1 MQDSNLWNWTRY
13 FHNRTIKPITYLD
26 YLTIHATRLISIAL
40 ELALP
45 QTSPQDLLTVAPKEN
60 WSLERV
66 LMKDFWH
73 AWELDG
79 EAEFERGVEREMACL
94 KERKWKGRE
103 REVLSNGSGWHESNS
118 CELGCFG
125 RLTVM
130 LGRLSNRDG
139 SVLRVQFWIRI
150 SKFESNTW
158 VMGHIHIH
166 SLEKG
171 LGCYTLHPRNDQS

>member
-1 MQDSNLWNWTRY
+1 
-13 FHNRTIKPITYLD
+13 
-26 YLTIHATRLISIAL
+26 
-40 ELALP
+40 
-45 QTSPQDLLTVAPKEN
+45 
-60 WSLERV
+60 
-66 LMKDFWH
+66 
-73 AWELDG
+73 
-79 EAEFERGVEREMACL
+79 MACL
-94 KERKWKGRE
+94 ERKKMKRE
-103 REVLSNGSGWHESNS
+103 RKRGFKQWKWVTRV
-118 CELGCFG
+118 ELGCFG